1 MLVVI
6 DDVFLWLHSPYLA
19 IPFTLI
25 LIVVGVIFAV
35 GGKSAATNLLNMVR
49 GQATQLIVGATTK
62 TAASVLKK
70 DN

>member
-1 MLVVI
+1 LVVI

-25 LIVVGVIFAV
+25 LVVVGVIFAV
-35 GGKSAATNLLNMVR
+35 GGKSAATKMFNMVR

-70 DN
+70 EN